1 MTKTLKPA
9 GLLVAFL
16 LTGCLGGGSTP
27 TATTAPANSQT
38 TPPPAAAASDPFK
51 GTYNGV
57 LPCADCDGLQ
67 TSLTLDGAGNYTIQ
81 SIKLGKKENRNARG
95 LYRVTP
101 DKKYLQLD
109 NNAPLVFMVGEGFLE
124 VRLPDGS
131 KGERPLADENYR
143 LKRQ

>member
-27 TATTAPANSQT
+27 TATTATANSQT
-38 TPPPAAAASDPFK
+38 SPPPAAAASDPFK
-51 GTYNGV
+51 GTY
-57 LPCADCDGLQ
+57 
-67 TSLTLDGAGNYTIQ
+67 T
-81 SIKLGKKENRNARG
+81 KLGKKPEDHTASG
-95 LYRVTP
+95 LYRYTT
-101 DKKYLQLD
+101 DKKHLQLD
-109 NNAPLVFMVGEGFLE
+109 NNASNLTFMVGDSFLE

-131 KGERPLADENYR
+131 KGERKLPDDNYR

>member
-27 TATTAPANSQT
+27 TATTVPANSQT

-81 SIKLGKKENRNARG
+81 STKL
-95 LYRVTP
+95 
-101 DKKYLQLD
+101 
-109 NNAPLVFMVGEGFLE
+109 
-124 VRLPDGS
+124 
-131 KGERPLADENYR
+131 
-143 LKRQ
+143 